1 MKNRNLYIVM
11 SENKDMNKEVKE
23 EMKNQTPNENVEATD
38 EANKEQVAQE
48 QEDEGVQGGE
58 QQEQKELSE
67 FELMEQKVA
76 AAEQKAAEATDKYVR
91 MAAEFDNFRRRTA
104 KERIELI
111 STAGEDV
118 IKGLLPILDDCERAL
133 QVLRNSTDSAAAIE
147 GTELI
152 YNKMMTFLKGRGL
165 AVIEAKD
172 KELDTE
178 FHEAVAQFPVED
190 KDKKNKIIDVVQQGY
205 TLNGKVIRYA
215 KVVVGM

>member
-1 MKNRNLYIVM
+1 M
-11 SENKDMNKEVKE
+11 SEKKDINKEVKE
-23 EMKNQTPNENVEATD
+23 EINEKVQQEGVEAGAAET
-38 EANKEQVAQE
+38 
-48 QEDEGVQGGE
+48 EGNEKSEETGE
-58 QQEQKELSE
+58 GSEGEKVLSE
-67 FELMEQKVA
+67 MEQMAKKVEE
-76 AAEQKAAEATDKYVR
+76 AEAKAAEATDKYVR

-133 QVLRNSTDSAAAIE
+133 QVLRQSNDSAAAIE

-152 YNKMMTFLKGRGL
+152 YTKLMNFLKGRGL
-165 AVIEAKD
+165 AVIEAKE

-178 FHEAVAQFPVED
+178 FHEAVAQFPVEE
-190 KDKKNKIIDVVQQGY
+190 KEKKNKIIDVVQQGY

>member
-1 MKNRNLYIVM
+1 M
-11 SENKDMNKEVKE
+11 SEKKDINKEVKE
-23 EMKNQTPNENVEATD
+23 EINEKVQQEGVEAGAAET
-38 EANKEQVAQE
+38 
-48 QEDEGVQGGE
+48 EGNEKSEETGE
-58 QQEQKELSE
+58 GSEGEKVLSE
-67 FELMEQKVA
+67 MEQMAKKVEE
-76 AAEQKAAEATDKYVR
+76 AEAKAAEATDKYVR

-111 STAGEDV
+111 STAGDDV

-133 QVLRNSTDSAAAIE
+133 QVLRQSNDSAAAIE

-152 YNKMMTFLKGRGL
+152 YTKLMNFLKGRGL
-165 AVIEAKD
+165 AVIEAKE

-178 FHEAVAQFPVED
+178 FHEAVAQFPVEE
-190 KDKKNKIIDVVQQGY
+190 KEKKNKIIDVVQQGY

>member
-1 MKNRNLYIVM
+1 M
-11 SENKDMNKEVKE
+11 SEKKDINKEVKE
-23 EMKNQTPNENVEATD
+23 EINEKVQQEGVEAGAAET
-38 EANKEQVAQE
+38 
-48 QEDEGVQGGE
+48 EGNEKSEETGE
-58 QQEQKELSE
+58 GSEGEKVLSE
-67 FELMEQKVA
+67 MEQMAKKVEE
-76 AAEQKAAEATDKYVR
+76 AEAKAAEATDKYVR

-111 STAGEDV
+111 STAGEGV

-133 QVLRNSTDSAAAIE
+133 QVLRQSNDSAAAIE

-152 YNKMMTFLKGRGL
+152 YTKLMNFLKGRGL
-165 AVIEAKD
+165 AVIEAKE

-178 FHEAVAQFPVED
+178 FHEAVAQFPVEE
-190 KDKKNKIIDVVQQGY
+190 KEKKNKIIDVVQQGY